1 MPAFFSKLK
10 VNNDMIKINY
20 LQLCL
25 LLILL
30 LSSKIFQAQILSVN
44 PLHPTVDSTISIIYD
59 ASEGNAVL
67 SGYTGDVYMHTGVIT
82 SESGGSS
89 DWKYVVAD
97 WCENTSETRMTSL
110 GNNLY
115 SANFHIRSFYNIPEF
130 ETVLQLAF
138 VFRSADCSL
147 VGRDINN
154 QDILYDLST
163 NITVT
168 EYDSHE
174 LSNDTLFINCNNGT
188 IIITPYN
195 EKIINVFSGVSGEEN
210 QSSYS
215 TIAHK
220 QTVDF
225 TFVQEQNL
233 LIFATDSVEV
243 IIDTASLQFDF
254 VYNNDTVLHFNKIY
268 EFESQGTLLS
278 KLKEDERIYGSGS
291 RAINLDL
298 RGRNLAVNNQ
308 ANWGYGPGAENLNIT
323 LPVVNSSEK
332 YMLYYDNHSIAS
344 FDVGLSNS
352 DQLNYTF
359 SNGQA
364 DLFVITGKDHGELL
378 KHYSFLTGYQPLPP
392 IWSLGYIQSKY
403 GYETQL
409 EASNIVTQIKNA
421 GFPIDALVLDL
432 YWFGNPNT
440 MGNLDWDFS
449 RFPNPEAMM
458 SDLKNQGVKTI
469 LITEP
474 YFTLNSTNYSFANDQ
489 GYFAKQANGQ
499 SYVINGFWA
508 GNAALLDLFHP
519 DVPQWFNQFYTDR
532 TNEGVTGWWT
542 DLGEPETHPS
552 DMFHYGG
559 KTASEIHNVYGLQWN
574 KIVYDN
580 WISEFQD
587 KRLFNLT
594 RSGFA
599 GMQRYSTFPWSGD
612 VQRSFGGLRVQIPI
626 MLSLGLNG
634 IPYMHSDI
642 GGFTGGGNDDELFV
656 RWVQMG
662 IFSPVFRIHGAG
674 IETSPTAYST
684 QAQDITR
691 KYIKWRYKLLPYN
704 YTLAYQA
711 STYGLPFARTMDFY
725 DPTNESLQNINNQY
739 YWGENLIIA
748 PIVFEGQSQRE
759 VILPKGVWISYHN
772 LQNYQGPG
780 SYYMPAPLEDIPVL
794 VKAGSFIP
802 TVNGLQNT
810 DEYTSQ
816 NLVVQYFPD
825 RSQTENRY
833 TLFDDDK
840 TNPNSLA
847 DNEFALINFEGQY
860 HNDEIQI
867 QMSNGGAGYPE
878 MPERNIVFEIFRIV
892 DSPETVLVD
901 EVPLQAYA
909 DLQELEI
916 QESGYYFSSAH
927 QKLYVKLKYDNV
939 NASIT
944 IEDIFI
950 NSIELHNAFAEEMSI
965 FPTPGADVLYV
976 KNLNP
981 KDGKVLIKL
990 FDIDGKAI
998 IETTTSTDTETRL
1011 NTSSLRSGLY
1021 FVQITSKNSTT
1032 TFKWIKY

>member
-1 MPAFFSKLK
+1 
-10 VNNDMIKINY
+10 MIKI
-20 LQLCL
+20 LRLFFL
-25 LLILL
+25 LMFVLVF
-30 LSSKIFQAQILSVN
+30 KVFQAQILSVN
-44 PLHPTVDSTISIIYD
+44 PIHPGVDSTITIIYD
-59 ASEGNAVL
+59 ATKGNAAL
-67 SGYTGDVYMHTGVIT
+67 SGYSGDVYMHTGVIT
-82 SESGGSS
+82 AQSSGSS
-89 DWKYVVAD
+89 DWKYVVTD
-97 WCENTSETRMTSL
+97 WCENTPETLMTPI
-110 GNNLY
+110 GNDLY
-115 SANFHIRSFYNIPEF
+115 SATYHIRSFYGIPEF

-138 VFRSADCSL
+138 VFRSADCNL
-147 VGRDINN
+147 VGRDENN
-154 QDILYDLST
+154 QDILVDLTSVSTLPTYESYDFSG
-163 NITVT
+163 
-168 EYDSHE
+168 DS
-174 LSNDTLFINCNNGT
+174 LFIHCDIGS
-188 IIITPYN
+188 IIVTPYN
-195 EKIINVFSGVSGEEN
+195 QNIINVFSGVAGIEN
-210 QSSYS
+210 QPSFS
-215 TIAHK
+215 TIAAK
-220 QTVDF
+220 QTIGATLDLQGRF
-225 TFVQEQNL
+225 L
-233 LIFATDSVEV
+233 KFATDSIQV
-243 IIDTASLQFDF
+243 IIDTTNLHFKF
-254 VYNNDTVLHFNKIY
+254 VYDFDTTLHFTKIY
-268 EFESQGTLLS
+268 EFANQGALKS
-278 KLKEDERIYGSGS
+278 KLKEEERIYGSGS
-291 RAINLDL
+291 RAINMDL

-323 LPVVNSSEK
+323 LPIVNSSEK
-332 YMLYYDNHSIAS
+332 YMLYFDNHSIAS

-364 DLFVITGKDHGELL
+364 DLFIIAADNHSELL
-378 KHYSFLTGYQPLPP
+378 KHYSLLTGYQALPP

-409 EASNIVTQIKNA
+409 EATNIVTQIKNA

-440 MGNLDWDFS
+440 MGNLNWDYS

-474 YFTLNSTNYSFANDQ
+474 YFTVNSTNYSFANDQ
-489 GYFAKQANGQ
+489 GYFAKRANGQ
-499 SYVINGFWA
+499 TYVINGFWA

-519 DVPQWFNQFYTDR
+519 DVPQWFNQFYTNR
-532 TNEGVTGWWT
+532 TLEGVAGWWT

-580 WISEFQD
+580 WISEFQN

-662 IFSPVFRIHGAG
+662 VFNPIFRIHGAG

-711 STYGLPFARTMDFY
+711 SAYGLPFARPMDFY
-725 DPTNESLQNINNQY
+725 DPKNDLLQNLNSQY
-739 YWGENLIIA
+739 FWGDQLIIA
-748 PIVFEGQSQRE
+748 PIVFEGHTQRE
-759 VILPKGVWISYHN
+759 VVLPEGVWINYHN

-780 SYYMPAPLEDIPVL
+780 SFYMSAPLEDIPVL

-802 TVNGLQNT
+802 TVNSLQNT
-810 DEYTSQ
+810 DEYNSQ

-833 TLFDDDK
+833 TLFDDNK

-867 QMSNGGAGYPE
+867 QMSNIGGVYPE
-878 MPERNIVFEIFRIV
+878 MAERDIIFELFRIV
-892 DSPETVLVD
+892 EKPGTVLVN
-901 EVPLQAYA
+901 EASVMEYSN
-909 DLQELEI
+909 LQELEL
-916 QESGYYFSSAH
+916 QETGYYFNAPD
-927 QKLYVKLKYDNV
+927 QRLYVKLKYNNGDASLKMTNV
-939 NASIT
+939 
-944 IEDIFI
+944 FI
-950 NSIELHNAFAEEMSI
+950 NSTGYNNSIAKEIGI
-965 FPTPGADVLYV
+965 FPTPGKDVLYI
-976 KNLNP
+976 KNPNLN
-981 KDGKVLIKL
+981 DGQDVLIKL
-990 FDIDGKAI
+990 FDIDGKVV
-998 IETTTSTDTETRL
+998 IETLVNSDSEIKL

-1021 FVQITSKNSTT
+1021 FVQITSNQSTST
-1032 TFKWIKY
+1032 LKWVKY